1 MLSFIV
7 TSTAMSMDPVMK
19 LRVNTRTMMSVHDA
33 NNNFPVTSAMHRAVA
48 SYYQSSA
55 PLPSCV
61 DAKMLHTVD
70 DMEASLSEN
79 LKQYLRDLES
89 GF

>member
-1 MLSFIV
+1 
-7 TSTAMSMDPVMK
+7 MK

-33 NNNFPVTSAMHRAVA
+33 NNFPVTSAMHRAVA
-48 SYYQSSA
+48 GYYQSSA
-55 PLPSCV
+55 PLPSCA

>member
-1 MLSFIV
+1 
-7 TSTAMSMDPVMK
+7 MSMDPVMK

-33 NNNFPVTSAMHRAVA
+33 KNNFPVTSAMHRAVA

-55 PLPSCV
+55 PLPPCA
-61 DAKMLHTVD
+61 DAEMLQTVD
-70 DMEASLSEN
+70 KMEDALSEN

>member
-1 MLSFIV
+1 
-7 TSTAMSMDPVMK
+7 MK

-33 NNNFPVTSAMHRAVA
+33 NNFPVTSAMHRAVA
-48 SYYQSSA
+48 GYYQSSA

-61 DAKMLHTVD
+61 DVKMLHTVD